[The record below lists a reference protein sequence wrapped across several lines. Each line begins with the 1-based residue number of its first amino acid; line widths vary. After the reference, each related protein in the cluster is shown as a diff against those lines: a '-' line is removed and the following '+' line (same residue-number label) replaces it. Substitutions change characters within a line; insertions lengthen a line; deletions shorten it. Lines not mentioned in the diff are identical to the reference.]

1 MAKSI
6 GVTDIP
12 CISEKDDQLDIVK
25 YVDGLQKFIKKCPT
39 PMSIAIQGDWGTGK
53 TSTINM
59 LQKKLEK
66 EDKIKC
72 VYFNTWQYSQFSMAD
87 DLYLSFVNTLVK
99 KCCDHQEKAKN
110 IMASIQKLGT
120 SLINNVVKENVGID
134 IGDYFKK
141 QEEKMESVENLKE
154 EFRKMIDSEVGSD
167 GRIVIFIDDLDRLTP
182 GIAVELLEVI
192 KIFMDVEKCIFVL
205 AIDYDVVV
213 NGVRSKYGENVSQ
226 EKCRSFFDKIIQLP
240 FRLPV
245 EHYSL
250 NKLVRQTVEG
260 SVMEQDIDALAD
272 YIGSELVYNPRAYK
286 RLANSFFLIQSV
298 NEAFNKKTD
307 IKLDNALT
315 FASLCIQMCEP
326 KFYTVLVYM
335 DVNDLFQNMDSEEN
349 LAQYLTDM
357 GLDDYTEDDIK
368 DITRALKKLDLFM
381 NRISENHNGRDE
393 INKQLTDVL
402 QMTSITSVAASE
414 EKTERK
420 KAIKI
425 NKVIINDNVNM
436 IDTPTNAIVKVYKEF
451 LGENKDLIDS
461 YIEWERRM
469 LTKEDRH
476 DAFFRNRQELCEDNS
491 GNTVY
496 IGLSSSTSDKMI
508 FVGKLCE
515 FMKSKDKKAHVIW
528 KYNDEV
534 VYDSEQR

>member
-12 CISEKDDQLDIVK
+12 CISEKDDQ
-25 YVDGLQKFIKKCPT
+25 
-39 PMSIAIQGDWGTGK
+39 
-53 TSTINM
+53 
-59 LQKKLEK
+59 
-66 EDKIKC
+66 
-72 VYFNTWQYSQFSMAD
+72 
-87 DLYLSFVNTLVK
+87 
-99 KCCDHQEKAKN
+99 
-110 IMASIQKLGT
+110 
-120 SLINNVVKENVGID
+120 
-134 IGDYFKK
+134 
-141 QEEKMESVENLKE
+141 
-154 EFRKMIDSEVGSD
+154 
-167 GRIVIFIDDLDRLTP
+167 
-182 GIAVELLEVI
+182 
-192 KIFMDVEKCIFVL
+192 L

-357 GLDDYTEDDIK
+357 GLDDYTED
-368 DITRALKKLDLFM
+368 
-381 NRISENHNGRDE
+381 E

-436 IDTPTNAIVKVYKEF
+436 IDTSTNAIVKVYKEF

-476 DAFFRNRQELCEDNS
+476 DAFFRNRQELCE
-491 GNTVY
+491 
-496 IGLSSSTSDKMI
+496 
-508 FVGKLCE
+508 

>member
-12 CISEKDDQLDIVK
+12 CISEKDDQ
-25 YVDGLQKFIKKCPT
+25 
-39 PMSIAIQGDWGTGK
+39 
-53 TSTINM
+53 
-59 LQKKLEK
+59 
-66 EDKIKC
+66 
-72 VYFNTWQYSQFSMAD
+72 
-87 DLYLSFVNTLVK
+87 
-99 KCCDHQEKAKN
+99 
-110 IMASIQKLGT
+110 
-120 SLINNVVKENVGID
+120 
-134 IGDYFKK
+134 
-141 QEEKMESVENLKE
+141 
-154 EFRKMIDSEVGSD
+154 
-167 GRIVIFIDDLDRLTP
+167 
-182 GIAVELLEVI
+182 
-192 KIFMDVEKCIFVL
+192 L

-260 SVMEQDIDALAD
+260 SVMEQDIDAL
-272 YIGSELVYNPRAYK
+272 
-286 RLANSFFLIQSV
+286 
-298 NEAFNKKTD
+298 
-307 IKLDNALT
+307 T

-357 GLDDYTEDDIK
+357 GLDDYTEDD
-368 DITRALKKLDLFM
+368 
-381 NRISENHNGRDE
+381 

-476 DAFFRNRQELCEDNS
+476 DAFFRNRQELCKDNS

-496 IGLSSSTSDKMI
+496 IGLSSSTSDKMT
-508 FVGKLCE
+508 FVGKLCK
-515 FMKSKDKKAHVIW
+515 FMESKDKKAHVIW